1 MKLHSDTHSGLNS
14 ISGYG
19 TDYVEINQKPYHH
32 AVLVSPS
39 GAILAWPVANF
50 AALNASD
57 FSLVCAQ
64 KPELFILGTG
74 TRQYFPKPELLK
86 PLIDA
91 RIGFEIMDSQAACR
105 TYNIL
110 MGEGRQVLAAILLDL
125 A

>member
-1 MKLHSDTHSGLNS
+1 MKLHSDAHSGLNT

-19 TDYVEINQKPYHH
+19 SDYIQIHQKTYQH

-39 GAILAWPVANF
+39 GDIVAWPVASF
-50 AALNASD
+50 ATLTEAD
-57 FSLVCAQ
+57 FLQICARQ
-64 KPELFILGTG
+64 PELFILGTG
-74 TRQYFPKPELLK
+74 ARQHFPKPELLK
-86 PLIDA
+86 PLIQA

-110 MGEGRQVLAAILLDL
+110 MGEGRQVLAAILLDT